1 MSTKLILNLPASA
14 LGLSVALALS
24 CFASAAAHA
33 ETAAKEYLNT
43 WLVAGTFGNDATN
56 GGFVTDWIG
65 EATAAPKEGLVSG
78 ERTWRYFDDRL
89 FSRNYD
95 DYQDLYS
102 YFKIKQGQSVAAKVV
117 YAHVYL
123 HCPAEAHAELR
134 VGADNAFSAWVNGA
148 KVGESAQGL
157 PRRDAVK
164 LPVTLA
170 AGWNR
175 LLIKVA
181 NQEEGRLGFYA
192 RLCDAAGDSLKG
204 VAASVN
210 GPGGPLAVTTRDMPE
225 AKTGLL
231 PTGYREWPYVG
242 AMPQVE
248 RIKTPPGCD
257 GVLDFFIFT
266 PEIMMQASRLALLA
280 QGGTPPYRWT
290 LRDGDLPPG
299 LTLLADGQFA
309 GTVATYAELK
319 DYAFRVRVRDA
330 KGDRAEKALTITV
343 RERPNKWVEE
353 RRLTALIHGPESL
366 PDGQHDAFAKLMK
379 AQGYGLAMPI
389 TYNNGDLLF
398 RWPGRFATQ
407 RKTADDVVL
416 KYKTALEANGIP
428 FGMYMGNLNVGDPQF
443 TVNQS
448 IPMLDEALAT
458 YHPKALWF
466 DWSGLDGESLDAL
479 YSMIRSHD
487 PELVIILNGHIRGN
501 NGDWDIVDFEGWPA
515 WGKAIWDVW
524 PVAIPW
530 PKKHTPETWRLL
542 VQPEFGFSKGVSS
555 DWQEYL
561 RVQLSL
567 IGEGFI
573 ANMDHSITLTP
584 SQPVTNFLDTVLM
597 QCHQKMAAWANPKG
611 LEPLHHAYTAVNPG
625 PLESAF
631 WGYNTISLTR
641 DTIYLHIL
649 RNARGKTGLPADP
662 SLTVWPLRGKVRRV
676 TCMNTGK
683 KLSFEQRLTSSDPT
697 LTLDIRKLRADP
709 VDTILKIELAAPLP
723 DAAKTP
729 PPAHKKTDNLAL
741 NKPARLLSADG
752 TRTLMASARQFANKG
767 VDGNPDT
774 SAAGAGD
781 YAWAYEVDLERVTLI
796 DRITVSFRPDGF
808 ATEYNILASDDG
820 GEWKAVAHAK
830 TDRGGLFEH
839 TIAPVEAQFVRV
851 QAVTPNAPGQP
862 GAQMS
867 IAELQVFSAP
877 DPAPSKK
884 P

>member
-1 MSTKLILNLPASA
+1 MIKHLIPILVSA
-14 LGLSVALALS
+14 CALS
-24 CFASAAAHA
+24 LCGTTSLAATPGNSEGGA
-33 ETAAKEYLNT
+33 AAKEFLNT
-43 WLVAGTFGNDATN
+43 WLVAGTFENDAAN
-56 GGFVTDWIG
+56 SGFVEDRIG
-65 EATAAPKEGLVSG
+65 ETNAAPREGWVSG
-78 ERTWRYFDDRL
+78 GRTWRYFDDRL

-102 YFKIKQGQSVAAKVV
+102 YFKVKQGHSIAAKVV

-123 HCPAEAHAELR
+123 HCPAAVGAELR
-134 VGADNAFSAWVNGA
+134 VGADNAFKAWVNGSLA
-148 KVGESAQGL
+148 GESAQGH

-164 LPVTLA
+164 MPVTLA

-175 LLIKVA
+175 LLLKVA

-192 RLCDAAGDSLKG
+192 RLCDDKGESLKG
-204 VAASVN
+204 ITASVN
-210 GPGGPLAVTTRDMPE
+210 GPDGKLAVTTRAMPE
-225 AKTGLL
+225 AKTGVL
-231 PTGYREWPYVG
+231 PAGYREWPYVG
-242 AMPQVE
+242 AMPQLDQ
-248 RIKTPPGCD
+248 IKSPPAAEGSLDYFILTPD
-257 GVLDFFIFT
+257 
-266 PEIMMQASRLALLA
+266 IMMQASRLALQA

-290 LRDGDLPPG
+290 LRDGELPLGLDLR
-299 LTLLADGQFA
+299 ADGQLV
-309 GTVATYAELK
+309 GTIAAYAELK

-330 KGDRAEKALTITV
+330 QGERAESALAITV

-353 RRLTALIHGPESL
+353 RRLTALIHGPECL

-389 TYNNGDLLF
+389 SYNNGDLLF

-407 RKTADDVVL
+407 KKTASDVVL

-448 IPMLDEALAT
+448 LPMMDEALAT
-458 YHPKALWF
+458 YRPKALWF

-479 YSMIRSHD
+479 YSVIRSHD

-501 NGDWDIVDFEGWPA
+501 NGDWDLVDFEGWPA

-542 VQPEFGFSKGVSS
+542 VQPEFGGSKGISS

-573 ANMDHSITLTP
+573 ANLDHSITLDTAHA
-584 SQPVTNFLDTVLM
+584 VTNFLDTPLI
-597 QCHQKMAAWANPKG
+597 QCHRKMAEWANPKG
-611 LEPLHHAYTAVNPG
+611 LEPLHHAYTGVNPG
-625 PLESAF
+625 PLENAF
-631 WGYNTISLTR
+631 WGYNTINLKR
-641 DTIYLHIL
+641 DTVYLHL
-649 RNARGKTGLPADP
+649 LGNARGKTGLPADP
-662 SLTVWPLRGKVRRV
+662 SLTVWPLLGKVRRV
-676 TCMNTGK
+676 TCMNTGR
-683 KLSFEQRLTSSDPT
+683 KLAFEQRCTSSDPS
-697 LTLDIRKLRADP
+697 LTVDIRKLRADP

-723 DAAKTP
+723 DPARTP
-729 PPAHKKTDNLAL
+729 PPVPKRTDNLAL
-741 NKPARLLSADG
+741 GKPARLLSTDG
-752 TRTLMASARQFANKG
+752 ARTLMASARQFAGKG

-781 YAWAYEVDLERVTLI
+781 FAWAYEVDLERIALV
-796 DRITVSFRPDGF
+796 DRISVAFRSDGF
-808 ATEYNILASDDG
+808 ATEYNILVSDDG
-820 GEWKAVAHAK
+820 DVWKNVAHAT
-830 TDRGGLFEH
+830 TDKGGTYEH
-839 TIAPVEAQFVRV
+839 RVAPVEVQYVRV
-851 QAVTPNAPGQP
+851 QAVTPNGPGQP

-867 IAELQVFSAP
+867 IVELQVFP
-877 DPAPSKK
+877 GP
-884 P
+884 